1 MCIVCSLRVK
11 INADLN
17 FSEMRRLYSIKLKKA
32 SAHRQ
37 KTKRK
42 KELKRI
48 HERNFENSGNIK
60 RKKELKRIHEKKR

>member
-1 MCIVCSLRVK
+1 
-11 INADLN
+11 
-17 FSEMRRLYSIKLKKA
+17 MRRLYSIKLKKA

-48 HERNFENSGNIK
+48 HERNFENSGNFK
-60 RKKELKRIHEKKR
+60 RKKELKRIHEKNFENSTSFPRNFQFG